1 MQFPFDAESY
11 LSSDKLGFACLSHLD
26 FSNGS
31 LSFPDHVREVLDTM
45 GAASAAVGL
54 FSARFRCSDWQ
65 ISIFVLSGLVYA
77 ALHDIL

>member
-54 FSARFRCSDWQ
+54 FSARLRQ

-77 ALHDIL
+77 ALHDII